1 MTNNYLINPLL
12 KRASFLITN
21 STQTYSINLFK
32 STTTS
37 QKLIDFRLTVTQSS
51 PLLLLFL
58 LLSISEY
65 SSVYKEKLNLFSS
78 KGKEVYQKVIINSQ
92 EKIQN
97 ISQNFSFNIHQSIS
111 SIIISVQKQSDKRI
125 ALAYS

>member
-125 ALAYS
+125 ALA